1 MNKIQYL
8 SIFILA
14 YSTLMMVSAMTTGT
28 VGSVLASTDESS
40 SNQTSTTDDQN
51 SSSEQPSLQT
61 VDDNLE
67 DCIQELEDDNTNE
80 ALELCQSADDELDRL
95 LANSTG

>member
-1 MNKIQYL
+1 
-8 SIFILA
+8 
-14 YSTLMMVSAMTTGT
+14 MVSAMTASH
-28 VGSVLASTDESS
+28 VGSVFASTDESN
-40 SNQTSTTDDQN
+40 SNQTSTDDE
-51 SSSEQPSLQT
+51 SSNEQPSLQT

-80 ALELCQSADDELDRL
+80 ALEFCQSADDELDRL

>member
-1 MNKIQYL
+1 MNKNQYL

-14 YSTLMMVSAMTTGT
+14 YSILMVSAMAASPIS
-28 VGSVLASTDESS
+28 SVFASTEDSN
-40 SNQTSTTDDQN
+40 SNQTSTGDE
-51 SSSEQPSLQT
+51 SSDEQPSLQT
-61 VDDNLE
+61 VDDHLE

-95 LANSTG
+95 LANTTG

>member
-1 MNKIQYL
+1 MNKNQYL

-14 YSTLMMVSAMTTGT
+14 YSILMVGAMAASP
-28 VGSVLASTDESS
+28 VGSVFASTDDSN
-40 SNQTSTTDDQN
+40 SNQTSTDDESTN
-51 SSSEQPSLQT
+51 EQPSLQT
-61 VDDNLE
+61 VDDHLE

-80 ALELCQSADDELDRL
+80 ALDLCQSADDELDRL

>member
-1 MNKIQYL
+1 
-8 SIFILA
+8 
-14 YSTLMMVSAMTTGT
+14 MVSAM
-28 VGSVLASTDESS
+28 VASPIGSVFASADESN
-40 SNQTSTTDDQN
+40 SNQTSTDDDSN
-51 SSSEQPSLQT
+51 NEQPSLQT
-61 VDDNLE
+61 VDDHLE

>member
-1 MNKIQYL
+1 MNKNQYL

-14 YSTLMMVSAMTTGT
+14 YSILMVSAMAVNH
-28 VGSVLASTDESS
+28 VGSVFASTDESN
-40 SNQTSTTDDQN
+40 SNQTSTDDE
-51 SSSEQPSLQT
+51 SSNEQPSLQT
-61 VDDNLE
+61 VDDHLE

-80 ALELCQSADDELDRL
+80 ALEFCQSADDELDRL